1 MRVNTQ
7 LEDSDSCHHS
17 DSEPRLLPILAALN
31 LSGAYFRNTLLT
43 QLFLKLVEVD
53 IENRLRRFLIL
64 PMCVNWEHCPL
75 ACLVPQRKLV

>member
-31 LSGAYFRNTLLT
+31 LSGAYFCNTFLT

-64 PMCVNWEHCPL
+64 PVCVNWNTALWPVLCP
-75 ACLVPQRKLV
+75 RGN